1 MPSRPG
7 SRQAPSAATL
17 SAAHLRRERDDRF
30 VLDDVSLV
38 LAPGDRLGIVGPNG
52 VGKTTLLKVL
62 AGLDRADAG
71 TVTLS
76 PPSATVGYLAQDRER
91 PGGQT
96 VGDYLHRVSGLSA
109 AEAAFDRAAERLAAG
124 DMSPAAQEAY
134 SSALDHLSA
143 MEPESFSERA
153 TRALE
158 DLGGTPALLG
168 AELSHVSGGELGR
181 AHLVAMV
188 LSRFDIALL
197 DEPTNDLDF
206 IGLERLEEMVGA
218 MQGAVAIVSH
228 DREFLAR
235 TVTSVLEMDLHTRR
249 ATRFDGGWEAYLY
262 EREMASRHR
271 SEAFEK
277 YSQARS
283 ELGQRAQRER
293 QWATAG
299 VSLEKK
305 KPRDNDKSQRG
316 FRLNRTEQLASK
328 ARQTEKAL
336 VRLEEVDK
344 PWEDWELHYVLR
356 SAPRSGDMVAALEG
370 AVVRKGDF
378 VLGPV
383 DLVVEWGARM
393 AVTGRNGSGKTTLVE
408 ALLGRAPLVSGSQ
421 RLGPSVKVGE
431 LGQDRAG
438 LVEVATGE
446 RTGGHGQ
453 LLATFGATTGLDVA
467 EARSLLAKFNLGAEH
482 VSRQLGSL
490 SPGERTRAQLACY
503 QAVGVNFLVLDEP
516 TNHLDMPAIEQLE
529 VALANYDGTLLVVS
543 HDRRLLAN
551 LELTQRAEVVDGQ
564 VRVSPA

>member
-7 SRQAPSAATL
+7 ARQAPSSATL
-17 SAAHLRRERDDRF
+17 TAAHLRRERDDRV

-62 AGLDRADAG
+62 AGTDQADAG
-71 TVTLS
+71 KVTLS

-91 PGGQT
+91 PAGET
-96 VGDYLHRVSGLSA
+96 VGAYLRRVSGLSA
-109 AEAAFDRAAERLAAG
+109 AEAAFERATERLAAG
-124 DMSPAAQEAY
+124 DMSPEVQEAY

-143 MEPESFSERA
+143 LEPESFSERA
-153 TRALE
+153 TRVLE
-158 DLGGTPALLG
+158 DLGGVPSMLG
-168 AELSHVSGGELGR
+168 AELSHLSGGELGR

-188 LSRFDIALL
+188 LSRFDVALL

-206 IGLERLEEMVGA
+206 VGLERLEQLVGS

-235 TVTSVLEMDLHTRR
+235 TVTSVLEMDLHSRR

-262 EREMASRHR
+262 EREMAARHR
-271 SEAFEK
+271 SEAFDK
-277 YSQARS
+277 YRQARS
-283 ELGQRAQRER
+283 ELNQRAQRER

-299 VSLEKK
+299 VSREKK
-305 KPRDNDKSQRG
+305 KPRDNDKAQRD

-336 VRLEEVDK
+336 ARLDEVDK
-344 PWEDWELHYVLR
+344 PWEDWELHYVLQ
-356 SAPRSGDMVAALEG
+356 SAPRAGDVVAALEG
-370 AVVRKGDF
+370 AVVRKGAF
-378 VLGPV
+378 ALGPV

-393 AVTGRNGSGKTTLVE
+393 AVTGRNGSGKTTLVQ
-408 ALLGRAPLVSGSQ
+408 AMLGREPLASGSQ

-438 LVEVATGE
+438 LVDVGTGE
-446 RTGGHGQ
+446 RTGARAQ
-453 LLATFGATTGLDVA
+453 LLAAFVATTGLEVA

-482 VSRQLGSL
+482 VWRQLGSL

-529 VALANYDGTLLVVS
+529 AALATYDGTLLVVS

-551 LELTQRAEVVDGQ
+551 LELDQRAEVVNGL